1 MCPSPQLNRA
11 EFDDLDPETRTQ
23 YEGFRPG
30 LYVRIQI
37 NGMPCEFVQHL
48 DPSYPILLGGL
59 LSAEQNIGY
68 VHVSDVGYVR
78 VSHSGYVHAL

>member
-1 MCPSPQLNRA
+1 MTSYVTYDSVLLVACLQLNRA
-11 EFDDLDPETRTQ
+11 EFDDMDPTLRTQ

-48 DPSYPILLGGL
+48 DATYPILLGGL

-68 VHVSDVGYVR
+68 VQVSTW
-78 VSHSGYVHAL
+78 